1 MCTEAHFM
9 TLGYRHRGL
18 VMWIALKGVCLLVG
32 KISITKALSYDVL
45 PDVCDPITFWWFRKI
60 LLTFFLQSSKPLT
73 LLKKNLLKKQKVLAA
88 EFPGNF
94 CNFKSQ
100 IISVKKK
107 KKQTKTVIYVK
118 NRKVLAAEFPGK
130 LCNLTLQIIYVKIQK
145 MWPFI
150 VMIVA
155 TIGLDYGNE
164 DVSCSNVPSYIWQ
177 GTRASKADVNTNLK
191 TLD

>member
-1 MCTEAHFM
+1 
-9 TLGYRHRGL
+9 
-18 VMWIALKGVCLLVG
+18 MWIALKRVCLLVG

-60 LLTFFLQSSKPLT
+60 LLIFFFFFAIIQT
-73 LLKKNLLKKQKVLAA
+73 TYTVKKNLLKNRKVLAA

-100 IISVKKK
+100 IISVK

-150 VMIVA
+150 IMIVVA
-155 TIGLDYGNE
+155 IGLDYGNE

-177 GTRASKADVNTNLK
+177 GTRASKADFNTNLK